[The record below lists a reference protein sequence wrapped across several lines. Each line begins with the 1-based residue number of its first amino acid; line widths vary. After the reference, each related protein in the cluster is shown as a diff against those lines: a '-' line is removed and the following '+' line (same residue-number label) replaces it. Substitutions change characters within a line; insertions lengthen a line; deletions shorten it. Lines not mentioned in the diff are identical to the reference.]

1 MYKFLLIL
9 FIYIAVTNAFENL
22 EIIDQPIH
30 TDCIKYKNASNGY
43 FNNRGTFVYY

>member
-22 EIIDQPIH
+22 EIIDEPDYI
-30 TDCIKYKNASNGY
+30 DCIKYKNASYGY
-43 FNNRGTFVYY
+43 FNKRGAFVYY

>member
-22 EIIDQPIH
+22 EIIDEPVYI
-30 TDCIKYKNASNGY
+30 DCIKYKNASYGY
-43 FNNRGTFVYY
+43 FNKRGAFVYY